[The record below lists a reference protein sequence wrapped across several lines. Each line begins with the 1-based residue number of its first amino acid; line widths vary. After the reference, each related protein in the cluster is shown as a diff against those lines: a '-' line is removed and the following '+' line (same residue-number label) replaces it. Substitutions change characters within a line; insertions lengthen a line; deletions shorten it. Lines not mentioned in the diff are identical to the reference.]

1 MATNEHASNLQ
12 AAKDDGK
19 LPSYSQARDDLHAK
33 NDDELRALAEA
44 AGIDGV
50 VHMTRQHLIE
60 SLIEEPGANEA

>member
-1 MATNEHASNLQ
+1 MATNEHATDLQ
-12 AAKDDGK
+12 AAKDAGS
-19 LPSYSQARDDLHAK
+19 LPSYGRAREDLQART
-33 NDDELRALAEA
+33 DDELRHLAET